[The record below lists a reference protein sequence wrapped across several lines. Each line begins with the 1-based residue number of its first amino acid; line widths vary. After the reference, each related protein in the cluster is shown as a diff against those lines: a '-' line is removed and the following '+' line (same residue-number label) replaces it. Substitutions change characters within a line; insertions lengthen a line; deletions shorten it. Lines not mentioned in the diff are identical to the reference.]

1 MAHYLFTVQAQNRLE
16 QTNSIAITEKS
27 AAEAGIKYNN
37 LSNSIK
43 AVNDQLDLARAKG
56 KNAYESLNS
65 AGIQGLTLSIK
76 ELRDNIKQAKAE
88 ASLFKSAE
96 NTAMRAAA
104 PGICAT
110 KVAFAASRL
119 A

>member
-1 MAHYLFTVQAQNRLE
+1 MALRQASGVRSGAALRAAAPAEFTN
-16 QTNSIAITEKS
+16 TSTGPIAFS
-27 AAEAGIKYNN
+27 AA
-37 LSNSIK
+37 S
-43 AVNDQLDLARAKG
+43 
-56 KNAYESLNS
+56 
-65 AGIQGLTLSIK
+65 
-76 ELRDNIKQAKAE
+76 KQAKAE